1 MKNHWTKKECD
12 MFIDYYKDKTAY
24 FGNTL
29 SGEPMRFNEIYDMLR
44 YRMRF
49 GEAETMIII
58 ACIIKCGGKIV

>member
-12 MFIDYYKDKTAY
+12 MFINYYKDKTAF
-24 FGNTL
+24 FGENGGITYD
-29 SGEPMRFNEIYDMLR
+29 EMYDMLR

-58 ACIIKCGGKIV
+58 ACIIKCGGKII